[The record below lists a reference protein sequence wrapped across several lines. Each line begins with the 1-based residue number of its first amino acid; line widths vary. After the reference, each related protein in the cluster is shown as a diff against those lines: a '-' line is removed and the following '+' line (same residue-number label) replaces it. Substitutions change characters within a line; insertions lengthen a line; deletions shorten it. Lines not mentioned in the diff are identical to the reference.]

1 MLVDLGRN
9 DLGKI
14 CDFGTVEVEKYM
26 SIERYSHVMHIGS
39 TVKGQL
45 RKDKTAVDA
54 IDSVLPAG
62 TLSGAPKLRAC
73 QIINEL
79 ENNKR
84 GIYGGAIGY
93 LDFTGNMDTC
103 IAIRLAFKEKR
114 KSVRPL
120 RCRHCS
126 RQRTGKRVSGM
137 HQQSKGRDGRT
148 CRGRRRK

>member
-1 MLVDLGRN
+1 
-9 DLGKI
+9 
-14 CDFGTVEVEKYM
+14 
-26 SIERYSHVMHIGS
+26 MHIGS

-93 LDFTGNMDTC
+93 IDFTGNMDTC
-103 IAIRLAFKEKR
+103 IAIRIAYKKNGRVFVRSGAGIVADSVPDKEYEECINKARAVVNALELAQE
-114 KSVRPL
+114 VD
-120 RCRHCS
+120 
-126 RQRTGKRVSGM
+126 Q
-137 HQQSKGRDGRT
+137 
-148 CRGRRRK
+148 